1 MQHNYQHL
9 YPLFSIRLIM
19 KALVYHGPN
28 NVQVDDKPRPTIQS
42 PEDVILRVTSTALC
56 GSNLHLF
63 MVLYRE
69 WNQDRPWDT
78 NLWELWKKLDLQ

>member
-1 MQHNYQHL
+1 MQHNCQHL

-56 GSNLHLF
+56 GSDLHLF
-63 MVLYRE
+63 HGLYRE